1 VAKPKVRSNGEGS
14 VFFNANKQLWVATVS
29 HEGKVKQFAAK
40 LERDAKHKRTEWLR
54 LRQQGVRPTSDRW
67 LLNDWLDHWLLT
79 QKTVRDAKGQR
90 LRGVEETTWSRYEI
104 LVRRHIQPY
113 FKGVL
118 LGKLTAELVDVWQGK
133 LHAAGV
139 SVGNQHAALQRL
151 STALDAAVA
160 RRHVAYNVATAK
172 QVARPRVPKPKH
184 VQPSETDL
192 QRLLGAI
199 RGDPF
204 EALVFMAL
212 GGGMRRAEVVGLRWE
227 DVERSDDDNAVIVVR
242 RRVNYLGKGIGRL
255 ERDGLKNGGEQRR
268 VHIGPLVYG
277 ILRER
282 WQHQLA
288 DRRAAGAHWRGLDN
302 LPAAPSGFIFTNPTS
317 GTPLNPRGADK
328 VFARIR
334 DATGLDQR
342 RLHALRRVFT
352 TLLDRGGVSTRV
364 VQELA
369 GHKVVQMTEYYQ
381 QPMESQKSAAATALD
396 EQLRALRGGL
406 KPGSPVHQ

>member
-1 VAKPKVRSNGEGS
+1 MAKPKVRSNGEGS
-14 VFFNANKQLWVATVS
+14 VFFNANKQLWVATVT
-29 HEGKVKQFAAK
+29 HEGKVKQFSAR
-40 LERDAKHKRTEWLR
+40 LERDAKGKRTEWLK
-54 LRQQGVRPTSDRW
+54 LREQGVRPTSDRW
-67 LLNDWLDHWLLT
+67 TVNDWLDHWLLT
-79 QKTVRDAKGQR
+79 QKTVRDADGQR

-118 LGKLTAELVDVWQGK
+118 LGKLTAERVDVWQAK

-139 SVGNQHAALQRL
+139 SAGNQHAALQRL
-151 STALDAAVA
+151 STALDMAVA
-160 RRHVAYNVATAK
+160 RRHVAYNMATAK
-172 QVARPRVPKPKH
+172 QVARPQVPKPKH

-192 QRLLGAI
+192 QRLLNTI

-212 GGGMRRAEVVGLRWE
+212 GGGMRRAEVLGLCWE
-227 DVERSDDDNAVIVVR
+227 DVEPLGPAADNAVLVVR
-242 RRVNYLGKGIGRL
+242 RRVNYLGKGVGRL
-255 ERDGLKNGGEQRR
+255 ERDGLKNGDEQRR
-268 VHIGPLVYG
+268 VHVGPLVYA

-288 DRRAAGAHWRGLDN
+288 DRRAAGAYWRGERSEPDIS
-302 LPAAPSGFIFTNPTS
+302 PAAPSGFIFTNPIS

-334 DATGLDQR
+334 DAAGLDQR

-381 QPMESQKSAAATALD
+381 QPMESQKSAAATVLD
-396 EQLRALRGGL
+396 EQLRALRGA
-406 KPGSPVHQ
+406 